1 MLTKLIALL
10 LLMGSVLAVSAQDP
24 EEQTVNATAQKD
36 SLNAQR
42 KAWNQENTI
51 YKPIIG
57 IGTGVFNY
65 IGEVNNNDRTN
76 PLVNNYG
83 IQVSVIKNFSPSW
96 GLRFDV
102 AYGRMSAREQRPNVF
117 RNFSSEVVTFNLHA
131 TYSFA
136 GLLRPGRFLN
146 PYLSVGVGAIN
157 FDAKGDLKDANGVT
171 YVPWSD
177 GTLRSSAEPESG
189 PNTVGSPAP
198 LRADYVYETD
208 LRKANLD
215 SLGEYA
221 QFAFAIPLTFG
232 INFRVSPRSI
242 IRLSSTF
249 SYAFTDL
256 IDNYTYMGVEGRK
269 GDKINDMF
277 LFTAVSYHFDFFTS
291 KKVKKSKYD
300 DMEFAS
306 LEGDS
311 DSDGVS
317 DLLDQCPNT
326 PEGANVDENGCPLDS
341 DMDGVYDYADEEP
354 NTDPNLNVNEK
365 GVGITDDMTSL
376 SEEDTLATIRAKM
389 FEVYPDMSLVYKSTH
404 TSGKDS
410 IQKKFSEVHH
420 WLVDNDDDRNVT
432 IEEIYE
438 AIDHFFEGQLHVSVA
453 FMKNLIDSWRMKSKS
468 NNLPSNKK

>member
-1 MLTKLIALL
+1 MLRRLFAFLVI
-10 LLMGSVLAVSAQDP
+10 MGSVLAVSGQDA
-24 EEQTVNATAQKD
+24 EESSAVDAKTAKD
-36 SLNAQR
+36 SLRAKR
-42 KAWNQENTI
+42 KAWNKENTI

-57 IGTGVFNY
+57 IGAGVFNY
-65 IGEVNNNDRTN
+65 FGEVNNNDRTN
-76 PLVNNYG
+76 PLINNYG
-83 IQVSVIKNFSPSW
+83 IQASVIKNFTPSW

-102 AYGRMSAREQRPNVF
+102 AYGRMSAREQRENVF

-157 FDAKGDLKDANGVT
+157 FDAKGDLKDANGIT

-221 QFAFAIPLTFG
+221 QFAFAIPVTFG
-232 INFRVSPRSI
+232 LNFRVSQRSI

-256 IDNYTYMGVEGRK
+256 IDNYTHEGVEGRR
-269 GDKINDMF
+269 GDKMNDMY
-277 LFTAVSYHFDFFTS
+277 LFTAVSYHFDFFTP
-291 KKVKKSKYD
+291 KKVKKSRYD
-300 DMEFAS
+300 DMEFTS

-311 DSDGVS
+311 DGDGVS
-317 DLLDQCPNT
+317 DQLDQCPET
-326 PEGANVDENGCPLDS
+326 PKGGTVDENGCPLDS

-354 NTDPNLNVNEK
+354 NTDPNLNVDEK
-365 GVGITDDMTSL
+365 GVGITDDMVSL
-376 SEEDTLATIRAKM
+376 TEDDTLATMRAKM
-389 FEVYPDMSLVYKSTH
+389 FEVYPDLKDIYQAKPKKSNLNDEDASRADFRMVDTDGDG
-404 TSGKDS
+404 TIS
-410 IQKKFSEVHH
+410 ISEV
-420 WLVDNDDDRNVT
+420 
-432 IEEIYE
+432 YS
-438 AIDHFFEGQLHVSVA
+438 AIDMFFEGELDADAQ
-453 FMKNLIDSWRMKSKS
+453 FITDLIDYFFDQ
-468 NNLPSNKK
+468 

>member
-1 MLTKLIALL
+1 MLTRLIALL
-10 LLMGSVLAVSAQDP
+10 LLMGLVCAVSAQDT
-24 EEQTVNATAQKD
+24 EEQTVNAAAQKD
-36 SLNAQR
+36 SLKSQR

-57 IGTGVFNY
+57 IGAGVFNY
-65 IGEVNNNDRTN
+65 FGEVNNNDRTN

-83 IQVSVIKNFSPSW
+83 IQVSVIKNFTPSW

-102 AYGRMSAREQRPNVF
+102 AYGRMSAREQRENVF

-136 GLLRPGRFLN
+136 GILRPGRFLN

-221 QFAFAIPLTFG
+221 QFAFAIPVTFG
-232 INFRVSPRSI
+232 LNFRVSQRSI
-242 IRLSSTF
+242 VRLSSTF

-256 IDNYTYMGVEGRK
+256 IDNYTYKGVEGRK
-269 GDKINDMF
+269 GDKMNDMY
-277 LFTAVSYHFDFFTS
+277 LFTAVSYHFDFFTP

-300 DMEFAS
+300 DMEFTS

-317 DLLDQCPNT
+317 DLIDICPNT

-376 SEEDTLATIRAKM
+376 TEEDTLATIRAQM
-389 FEVYPDMSLVYKSTH
+389 FEVYPDMAEVYGSKDDADASAAQVRLKE
-404 TSGKDS
+404 SGFWLADTDTNGIIS
-410 IQKKFSEVHH
+410 VGEV
-420 WLVDNDDDRNVT
+420 
-432 IEEIYE
+432 YE
-438 AIDHFFEGQLHVSVA
+438 AIDMFFEGELDVDAQ
-453 FMKNLIDSWRMKSKS
+453 FITDLIDYFFDQ
-468 NNLPSNKK
+468 